1 MHIQA
6 TTPAQATDRTEPSPA
21 RAPAGGAAISLHFD
35 VSLDEEHVFLSITQ
49 DQRRLDLGE
58 RVHHYALL
66 TLARRRLADR
76 ASGIDPHSQGW
87 IDTELLSKM
96 LGLEAAHLNIQIFR
110 MRRQIALAM
119 RGAPNTVYTV
129 DLDQIVYYLTVTNAA
144 AGVALRPPAS
154 PRLLRCLL
162 YTSPSPRDS

>member
-6 TTPAQATDRTEPSPA
+6 TAPAQANDRTAPSPA

-87 IDTELLSKM
+87 IDTERLSKM

-110 MRRQIALAM
+110 MRRQIALALAM
-119 RGAPNTVYTV
+119 
-129 DLDQIVYYLTVTNAA
+129 
-144 AGVALRPPAS
+144 PAS
-154 PRLLRCLL
+154 PDVIERRRGQIRFG
-162 YTSPSPRDS
+162 TPPVSIVRGSAIETPAPRD

>member
-1 MHIQA
+1 MHMQA
-6 TTPAQATDRTEPSPA
+6 ATPAQATDWSEPSPA

-110 MRRQIALAM
+110 MRRQIALA
-119 RGAPNTVYTV
+119 
-129 DLDQIVYYLTVTNAA
+129 L
-144 AGVALRPPAS
+144 PAS
-154 PRLLRCLL
+154 PDVIERRRGQIRFG
-162 YTSPSPRDS
+162 TPPVSIARGSAIEAAAPRD